1 MTSTTSSKNWLII
14 PAAGIGKRMASDVP
28 KQYLQLN
35 DKPVIQ
41 VCIENL
47 CRVIRFEAVVVALAD
62 NDSWFDKITFNSSDT
77 IQKVAGGA
85 ERADSVMSGLDFLQ
99 GKAGEND
106 WIWVH
111 DAARPCV
118 RPDDLVKLA
127 SEIMQHETGGILGMP
142 VRDTMKQVT
151 EKNIERTLD
160 RTHIWHAF
168 TPQVFRFA
176 KLSNAM
182 KQAQTAGAIITDEAS
197 AIEYAGDTPLIVEG
211 HSDNIKITHPS
222 DLQLAEY
229 YLEHQ

>member
-1 MTSTTSSKNWLII
+1 
-14 PAAGIGKRMASDVP
+14 
-28 KQYLQLN
+28 
-35 DKPVIQ
+35 
-41 VCIENL
+41 
-47 CRVIRFEAVVVALAD
+47 
-62 NDSWFDKITFNSSDT
+62 
-77 IQKVAGGA
+77 
-85 ERADSVMSGLDFLQ
+85 
-99 GKAGEND
+99 
-106 WIWVH
+106 
-111 DAARPCV
+111 
-118 RPDDLVKLA
+118 
-127 SEIMQHETGGILGMP
+127 
-142 VRDTMKQVT
+142 MKQVT